1 MIVTPAYIF
10 TIFMVTVGPIKVIP
24 AFATMV
30 KDATREQ
37 IIALAVRS
45 ALQSTAIALLI
56 ALGVSAMQVS
66 WGISLDAIRIAG
78 GILLFMAAAGSLLMQ
93 APAAIAKA
101 PAAPLD
107 DSALRRMSF
116 MPLSIP
122 TIITPWGVVAILLF
136 MRLAHDDR
144 AATVWVLAIL
154 LLVMALNF
162 VGMLFARRILK
173 VFGLASFHLM
183 GWIFGVLQCGLAVE
197 TILVSLHNLG
207 VLAK

>member
-1 MIVTPAYIF
+1 MTVTPAYVF

-30 KDATREQ
+30 KEATREQ
-37 IIALAVRS
+37 IIALAVRG
-45 ALQSTAIALLI
+45 ALQSTAIALFI
-56 ALGVSAMQVS
+56 AIGLSGMQAS

-78 GILLFMAAAGSLLMQ
+78 GILLFMAAAGSLVMQ

-107 DSALRRMSF
+107 EAAIKRTSF

-136 MRLAHDDR
+136 MQLAHDDR
-144 AATVWVLAIL
+144 AATVSVLAIL

-173 VFGLASFHLM
+173 VLGFGSFQLM
-183 GWIFGVLQCGLAVE
+183 GWIFGILQCGLAVE

>member
-1 MIVTPAYIF
+1 MTVTPAYVF

-30 KDATREQ
+30 KEATREQ
-37 IIALAVRS
+37 VIALAVRG
-45 ALQSTAIALLI
+45 ALQSTAIALFI
-56 ALGVSAMQVS
+56 AIGITGMQAS
-66 WGISLDAIRIAG
+66 WGVSLDAIRIAG
-78 GILLFMAAAGSLLMQ
+78 GILLFMSAAGSLLMQ

-101 PAAPLD
+101 APPDEAAIK
-107 DSALRRMSF
+107 RMAF

-136 MRLAHDDR
+136 MRLAHGDR
-144 AATVWVLAIL
+144 AATVSVLAVL

-162 VGMLFARRILK
+162 VGMLFARRIMK
-173 VFGLASFHLM
+173 VLGIASFQLM
-183 GWIFGVLQCGLAVE
+183 GWIFGILQCGLAVE
-197 TILVSLHNLG
+197 TILLSLQNLG